1 MTGSYLFMFRRRKN
15 NMVRLKKHKKMNA
28 MRFKL
33 EDVVEYYVKPP
44 ATIRLLLKHGREI
57 DISCINEI
65 ELIKRLDYFDKK
77 FNVKEI

>member
-1 MTGSYLFMFRRRKN
+1 
-15 NMVRLKKHKKMNA
+15 MVRLKKHKKMNA